1 MNLLDK
7 ANSFQS
13 IYQDMQAYKNLR
25 AGDQEFFDALFLPL
39 LVYGDLTWSNEEIAL
54 NLKKDEGAE
63 PIPISTVEKRLR
75 RLKEA
80 KLIVRW
86 NKRYQDKKNGVW
98 ITTERHLRLDPVLF
112 VFMSIENQEKRI
124 TAARFQAINKDI
136 DKLHPELKNL
146 SKVSK
151 LPEEPPPKP
160 VYKVRVNFN

>member
-54 NLKKDEGAE
+54 NLKKDEDAE

-112 VFMSIENQEKRI
+112 VFMSIEDQEKRI
-124 TAARFQAINKDI
+124 TAAKLQAFNQDI
-136 DKLHPELKNL
+136 DRLHPELKNL
-146 SKVSK
+146 PKTPK

-160 VYKVRVNFN
+160 VYKVRVKFS